1 MTTQEKQKRP
11 SAPIP
16 REIEDDVR
24 LVLRAIARQG
34 WFARNGHLIG
44 KTNDPRSVFAQRRN
58 AVACLTMWQLAMRSQ
73 EAVNLKWSAVD
84 LAKQTIL
91 VQGVKRGE
99 LYKYTIPAPFMTI
112 LQSWC
117 DHCESAAVVQ
127 PNASVFCTRNG
138 NAMSSVNQLQDFA
151 RRVFTACLWP
161 RGSSHSFRCSAAI
174 AAAAKG
180 GVEAAQYLLRHRQRS
195 TTEHYLSK
203 LDLTGFQLDL
213 IRGDEE
219 QDESSP
225 VAPDGEG
232 YLLKFPGA

>member
-1 MTTQEKQKRP
+1 MAKTKRP

-24 LVLRAIARQG
+24 RTLESIARQG
-34 WFARNGHLIG
+34 WFARNGNLIG
-44 KTNDPRSVFAQRRN
+44 NPNDQRSVFAQRRN
-58 AVACLTMWQLAMRSQ
+58 AVACLTMWQLALRSE
-73 EAVNLKWSAVD
+73 EAVRLSWSEVD
-84 LAKQTIL
+84 LKKGTTL
-91 VQGVKRGE
+91 VQGVKNGK
-99 LYKYTIPAPFMTI
+99 LYKYAIPAPFLRLI
-112 LQSWC
+112 QSWF
-117 DHCESAAVVQ
+117 DQCESLGIAR
-127 PNASVFCTRNG
+127 PSGSVFCTSNG
-138 NAMSSVNQLQDFA
+138 KPMSSPNQLQDFS
-151 RRVFTACLWP
+151 RKCFIACGWP
-161 RGSSHSFRCSAAI
+161 RGSSHSFRCSAAV

-180 GVEAAQYLLRHRQRS
+180 GVEAAQYLLRHGQRS

-213 IRGDEE
+213 IRGNET